1 MKIQPYVDKLNSS
14 KEYASFVKENPDA
27 FMAAGFFV
35 IDFEQN
41 HNIHQLDFYVPS
53 KKKIAAFTLDDS
65 VIVQMLDAMND
76 AEPSKLD
83 PSTNIDLEELKG
95 IVQDEMRNRGFS
107 ENIGKM
113 IAILQNVEDK
123 KIWHVNCVLSGM
135 HILKAK
141 VEDSDKSVLE
151 MDKKSMMDFV
161 KKVSPDK
168 LKEMQGKS
176 GEGQEIH
183 SEVAIGGESAKN
195 AEGGEGKGM
204 SAEDIDNE
212 IKKLIKIEE
221 VVEKEKDKLEDL
233 KKDSEDKDK
242 KE

>member
-1 MKIQPYVDKLNSS
+1 
-14 KEYASFVKENPDA
+14 
-27 FMAAGFFV
+27 
-35 IDFEQN
+35 DFEQN

-53 KKKIAAFTLDDS
+53 KKKIAAFTLDDK
-65 VIVQMLDAMND
+65 VIVQMLDSMND
-76 AEPSKLD
+76 VEPSKLD
-83 PSTNIDLEELKG
+83 PSTNIDLDELKG
-95 IVQDEMRNRGFS
+95 IVQDEMKNRGFS

-113 IAILQNVEDK
+113 IAILQNMEGK

-135 HILKAK
+135 HVLKAK
-141 VEDSDKSVLE
+141 VEDSGKSVLE

-161 KKVSPDK
+161 KKIAPDK
-168 LKEMQGKS
+168 LKEMQGKG

-183 SEVAIGGESAKN
+183 SEVSIGGEDAKKVESN
-195 AEGGEGKGM
+195 EGKSM

-221 VVEKEKDKLEDL
+221 VVEKEKDKLEDM
-233 KKDSEDKDK
+233 KKGSDKGK

>member
-14 KEYASFVKENPDA
+14 KEYASFIKENPDA

-53 KKKIAAFTLDDS
+53 KKKIAAFTLDDG

-83 PSTNIDLEELKG
+83 PGTNIDLEELKG
-95 IVQDEMRNRGFS
+95 IVQDEMKNRGMT

-113 IAILQNVEDK
+113 IAILQNVEGK

-135 HILKAK
+135 NVLKSK
-141 VEDSDKSVLE
+141 VDDSDKSVLE
-151 MDKKSMMDFV
+151 LDKKSMMDFV
-161 KKVSPDK
+161 KKVAPDK
-168 LKEMQGKS
+168 LAKGD
-176 GEGQEIH
+176 EGQEIN
-183 SEVAIGGESAKN
+183 SEVAIGAEKESEADKD
-195 AEGGEGKGM
+195 AKGM
-204 SAEDIDNE
+204 KAEEIDKE
-212 IKKLIKIEE
+212 IKKLIKLEGVID
-221 VVEKEKDKLEDL
+221 KEKDKLEDM
-233 KKDSEDKDK
+233 KKDSKEDKK
-242 KE
+242 